1 MMNAADNALEFD
13 GFGVPPPKAGW
24 MWNTVARRGQYR
36 HLYAR
41 HRLPDRRNHAARPGE
56 RGSTSVDFEMPNCGI
71 GILLGFAALEV
82 VTGRFSN
89 GGVDLERCRARR
101 HTSVVLP
108 LVVLPVIFAA
118 APWLAEQLVPESEGW
133 LAHLPAWLMF
143 GILLL
148 ADDLTQY
155 WWHRLSHSSWLYPL
169 HRAHHSGRYLSI
181 RVVYRNHLVYYL
193 LMPGIWLSA
202 ILVYWGFGAAY
213 GIYVVL
219 KMSVIIGAHS
229 SVPWDAPLY
238 ERFPRL
244 MWVVERVI
252 STPATHSAHHGLS
265 ADDGI
270 TLQESFGN
278 LLFVGRAVRDRAHH
292 PKRPTEF
299 GIEHLEPVRLI
310 DELVWFAP
318 AVRTVDPSTANTPAQ
333 S

>member
-1 MMNAADNALEFD
+1 M
-13 GFGVPPPKAGW
+13 
-24 MWNTVARRGQYR
+24 
-36 HLYAR
+36 
-41 HRLPDRRNHAARPGE
+41 
-56 RGSTSVDFEMPNCGI
+56 DFETAKLMTV
-71 GILLGFAALEV
+71 GILLGFATLEV
-82 VTGRFSN
+82 VTGRFLHRQQSTWKD
-89 GGVDLERCRARR
+89 VVLDAS
-101 HTSVVLP
+101 TSLVLP
-108 LVVLPVIFAA
+108 LVALPAIFAA
-118 APWLAEQLVPESEGW
+118 APWLAEQLVPASEGW
-133 LAHLPAWLMF
+133 LVDLPPWLMF

-202 ILVYWGFGAAY
+202 ILVYWGFGAVY

-238 ERFPRL
+238 DRFPRL

-265 ADDGI
+265 AADGL
-270 TLQESFGN
+270 THYKGNFGN
-278 LLFVGRAVRDRAHH
+278 LLFLWDVLFGTAHITR
-292 PKRPTEF
+292 KRPSEF

-310 DELVWFAP
+310 DDLVWFAP
-318 AVRTVDPSTANTPAQ
+318 AVRTANPSATNTPAG